1 MINNHSAYDLDFYL
15 DSDRSQKNTVVFS
28 LVHARIADRAYC
40 SFRNTGPEKVSV
52 TEMSFSDHNVIVND
66 IDRSINDL
74 ISVEN
79 KYTTF
84 LSQVYVVSEIIYPD
98 SGRPSTIAN

>member
-1 MINNHSAYDLDFYL
+1 
-15 DSDRSQKNTVVFS
+15 
-28 LVHARIADRAYC
+28 
-40 SFRNTGPEKVSV
+40 
-52 TEMSFSDHNVIVND
+52 MSFSDHNVIVND